1 MFTSFSFLLLL
12 LSISIPVLVSLLLGK
27 EVKTRKRKKKRIISL
42 TSRFPLRCGQEFLLL
57 CRKSFQRVV
66 CLPAGY
72 VPGTPVYREME
83 GMYDEIIELKKVAF
97 PSVLC

>member
-1 MFTSFSFLLLL
+1 MFTSFSFLLLF

-27 EVKTRKRKKKRIISL
+27 EVKKRIISL

-57 CRKSFQRVV
+57 CRQSFQRVV

-72 VPGTPVYREME
+72 VPGTPVYREKE